1 MTTPIKTTLK
11 SLGETEGVPAPP
23 NPIMGLYEESYKGA
37 GDWYAVSGGKPLP
50 NWVGLDPN
58 AYKTTV
64 NPRRYRPIAAHLAQK
79 AYSKR
84 VEGLDHK
91 FNEGDNLND
100 FRSDIE
106 SHLTKHGLDTIAY
119 LPGLS
124 DMNKMFNIVSDYP
137 RFVSNYNKAIDIAE
151 DTRKKYDE
159 FDKKNSEAAVEFLEN
174 SLEIT
179 LKRRLDLLKEQ
190 NDSFACVWIRLM
202 NLLANVSSDHYD
214 AIREKVRKCTPSKY
228 DRENITKMVTDITQ
242 DIAELECA
250 NQYEPSL
257 TLSMLQNIS
266 NTCTQ
271 GGIFAHM
278 LFGKISEVKKRVAE
292 CNFMSKQEAN
302 DHMKKHKVDPKSV
315 LKELEEEYVAQLKD
329 KLWMPAHLP
338 QDRTKPSLNVM
349 SCPEAGTD
357 VNQLANHVLALLK
370 NNLSLKSKSVGK
382 KTRENSPCTICG
394 EMGHWAP
401 ECPKRT
407 NASDQQNG
415 SKGKVK
421 GKGTQAWRR
430 VPPEPNQSET
440 KLHNRKEYF
449 WCAKCKRWTPSH
461 STATHRGSKGN
472 ATASST
478 QELAANLVL
487 DPSVW
492 FLSSEPEVSS
502 GFDVAEPFHHQGV
515 DFWFL
520 IGYLA
525 LVFYFM
531 PLSNAGRMSS
541 LLGLWQSMKP
551 FGSIVLRYVMSL
563 GYPLLC
569 TSSSY
574 LLRLLEL
581 FSSVPLSCYCA
592 PFL

>member
-1 MTTPIKTTLK
+1 M
-11 SLGETEGVPAPP
+11 
-23 NPIMGLYEESYKGA
+23 
-37 GDWYAVSGGKPLP
+37 
-50 NWVGLDPN
+50 
-58 AYKTTV
+58 
-64 NPRRYRPIAAHLAQK
+64 
-79 AYSKR
+79 
-84 VEGLDHK
+84 
-91 FNEGDNLND
+91 
-100 FRSDIE
+100 
-106 SHLTKHGLDTIAY
+106 
-119 LPGLS
+119 
-124 DMNKMFNIVSDYP
+124 
-137 RFVSNYNKAIDIAE
+137 
-151 DTRKKYDE
+151 
-159 FDKKNSEAAVEFLEN
+159 
-174 SLEIT
+174 
-179 LKRRLDLLKEQ
+179 
-190 NDSFACVWIRLM
+190 
-202 NLLANVSSDHYD
+202 
-214 AIREKVRKCTPSKY
+214 
-228 DRENITKMVTDITQ
+228 
-242 DIAELECA
+242 
-250 NQYEPSL
+250 
-257 TLSMLQNIS
+257 
-266 NTCTQ
+266 
-271 GGIFAHM
+271 
-278 LFGKISEVKKRVAE
+278 
-292 CNFMSKQEAN
+292 
-302 DHMKKHKVDPKSV
+302 
-315 LKELEEEYVAQLKD
+315 
-329 KLWMPAHLP
+329 
-338 QDRTKPSLNVM
+338 
-349 SCPEAGTD
+349 
-357 VNQLANHVLALLK
+357 
-370 NNLSLKSKSVGK
+370 
-382 KTRENSPCTICG
+382 
-394 EMGHWAP
+394 
-401 ECPKRT
+401 
-407 NASDQQNG
+407 
-415 SKGKVK
+415 K

-472 ATASST
+472 ETASST

-592 PFL
+592 PILWLLLYVAINFTASYSKSFKKSKPYVPPPRAGRLNKSSVNRSCRHHRRQVCGSSGKVSLRQRLRIKSREDMRDRMDYFELNSWSKPHWNKNKRRRGRKRSCARQVHAPSKTFSSHQKLKFNHMLRKSFPEFAFVNTPNVTLHSVRANGLATSFCCGGRGHNKSSCGGRARYDHRSGRTGVSSRQHASDSHRFANVTSNFDCLSFFSSSG